1 MTHSKAVIIVLFGG
15 LCISFAA
22 LFVRLIDTADGFQIL
37 AYRGIGQFLVITL
50 AACLIRRVT
59 PAQFFTSVF
68 TSLGGC
74 GLWMGLAMGL
84 SYCFYVFALLNTSV
98 ASTLFIQSSAPI
110 FTALLSWIFLG
121 EKPAKRTVIA
131 ICGAV
136 LGVGIMVWSGADLGR
151 GLGNFY
157 AILAAFFFAVMLVIS
172 RGSGRSD
179 VLGGNLLGAVF
190 ASIWMVG
197 AALVF
202 SKGGLAVS
210 GYDFGHNVFNGVCHD
225 WAGCGDVILGF
236 AEIARRRGQRVSINR
251 KLAIAN
257 VGMDFYR
264 RGVKLVRNARRCGV
278 IGKRGVVGVAGEIAG
293 GGIV

>member
-1 MTHSKAVIIVLFGG
+1 MTHSKAVIIVLLGG

-151 GLGNFY
+151 GLGNLY

-210 GYDFGHNVFNGVCHD
+210 GYDF
-225 WAGCGDVILGF
+225 VIMFLMGF
-236 AEIARRRGQRVSINR
+236 AT
-251 KLAIAN
+251 
-257 VGMDFYR
+257 
-264 RGVKLVRNARRCGV
+264 
-278 IGKRGVVGVAGEIAG
+278 IGLGVAMLSWASPRLPAAEVSVLALTESLLSPMWVWIFIGEALSWLEMLG
-293 GGIV
+293 GAVLLASVVLLVWRGKSRAAV

>member
-131 ICGAV
+131 IGGAV

-210 GYDFGHNVFNGVCHD
+210 GYDF
-225 WAGCGDVILGF
+225 VIMFLMGF
-236 AEIARRRGQRVSINR
+236 AT
-251 KLAIAN
+251 
-257 VGMDFYR
+257 
-264 RGVKLVRNARRCGV
+264 
-278 IGKRGVVGVAGEIAG
+278 IGLGVAMLSWASPRLPAAEVSVLALTESLLSPMWVWIFIGEALSWLEMLG
-293 GGIV
+293 GAVLLASVVLLVWRGKSRAAV

>member
-59 PAQFFTSVF
+59 PAQFFTSVV

-131 ICGAV
+131 IGGAV

-151 GLGNFY
+151 GLGNLY

-210 GYDFGHNVFNGVCHD
+210 GYDF
-225 WAGCGDVILGF
+225 VIMFLMGF
-236 AEIARRRGQRVSINR
+236 AT
-251 KLAIAN
+251 
-257 VGMDFYR
+257 
-264 RGVKLVRNARRCGV
+264 
-278 IGKRGVVGVAGEIAG
+278 IGLGVAMLSWASPRLPAAEVSVLALTESLLSPMWVWIFIGEALSWLEMLG
-293 GGIV
+293 GAVLLASVVLLVWRGKSRAAV

>member
-59 PAQFFTSVF
+59 PTQFFTSVF

-131 ICGAV
+131 IGGAV

-210 GYDFGHNVFNGVCHD
+210 GYDF
-225 WAGCGDVILGF
+225 VIMFLMGF
-236 AEIARRRGQRVSINR
+236 AT
-251 KLAIAN
+251 
-257 VGMDFYR
+257 
-264 RGVKLVRNARRCGV
+264 
-278 IGKRGVVGVAGEIAG
+278 IGLGVAMLSWASPRLPAAEVSVLALTESLLSPMWVWIFIGEALSWLEMLG
-293 GGIV
+293 GAVLLASVVLLVWRGKSRAAV

>member
-59 PAQFFTSVF
+59 PTQFFTSVF

-131 ICGAV
+131 IGGAV
-136 LGVGIMVWSGADLGR
+136 LGVGIMVWSGTDLGR

-210 GYDFGHNVFNGVCHD
+210 GYDF
-225 WAGCGDVILGF
+225 VIMFLMGF
-236 AEIARRRGQRVSINR
+236 AT
-251 KLAIAN
+251 
-257 VGMDFYR
+257 
-264 RGVKLVRNARRCGV
+264 
-278 IGKRGVVGVAGEIAG
+278 IGLGVAMLSWASPRLPAAEVSVLALTESLLSPMWVWIFIGEALSWLEMLG
-293 GGIV
+293 GAVLLASVVLLVWRGKSRAAV

>member
-59 PAQFFTSVF
+59 PAQFFTSVV

-121 EKPAKRTVIA
+121 EKPAKRTVVA
-131 ICGAV
+131 IGGAV

-210 GYDFGHNVFNGVCHD
+210 GYDF
-225 WAGCGDVILGF
+225 VIMFLMGF
-236 AEIARRRGQRVSINR
+236 AT
-251 KLAIAN
+251 
-257 VGMDFYR
+257 
-264 RGVKLVRNARRCGV
+264 
-278 IGKRGVVGVAGEIAG
+278 IGLGVAMLSWASPRLPAAEVSVLALTESLLSPMWVWIFIGEALSWLEMLG
-293 GGIV
+293 GAVLLASVVLLVWRGKSRAAV

>member
-1 MTHSKAVIIVLFGG
+1 MTHSKAVIIVLLGG

-131 ICGAV
+131 IGGAV

-210 GYDFGHNVFNGVCHD
+210 GYDF
-225 WAGCGDVILGF
+225 VIMFLMGF
-236 AEIARRRGQRVSINR
+236 AT
-251 KLAIAN
+251 
-257 VGMDFYR
+257 
-264 RGVKLVRNARRCGV
+264 
-278 IGKRGVVGVAGEIAG
+278 IGLGVAMLSWASPRLPAAEVSVLALTESLLSPMWVWIFIGEALSWLEMLG
-293 GGIV
+293 GAVLLASVVLLVWRRKSRAAV

>member
-151 GLGNFY
+151 GLGNLY

-210 GYDFGHNVFNGVCHD
+210 GYDF
-225 WAGCGDVILGF
+225 VIMFLMGF
-236 AEIARRRGQRVSINR
+236 AT
-251 KLAIAN
+251 
-257 VGMDFYR
+257 
-264 RGVKLVRNARRCGV
+264 
-278 IGKRGVVGVAGEIAG
+278 IGLGVAMLSWASPRLPAAEVSVLALTESLLSPMWVWIFIGEALSWLEMLG
-293 GGIV
+293 GAVLLASVVLLVWRGKSRAAV

>member
-131 ICGAV
+131 IGGAV

-210 GYDFGHNVFNGVCHD
+210 GYDF
-225 WAGCGDVILGF
+225 VIMFLMGF
-236 AEIARRRGQRVSINR
+236 AT
-251 KLAIAN
+251 
-257 VGMDFYR
+257 
-264 RGVKLVRNARRCGV
+264 
-278 IGKRGVVGVAGEIAG
+278 IGLGVAMLSWASPRLPAAEVSVLALTESLLSPMWVWIFIGEALSWLEMLG
-293 GGIV
+293 GTVLLASVVLLVWRGKSRAAV